1 MSIVR
6 PSLFDW
12 AFGQLKQPDI
22 KTAIAAASL
31 NKKLP
36 YREFTPATMEK
47 AIHSDR
53 LYYGKGNSFANIVDN
68 IGETI
73 KFGRTF
79 DATSESL
86 AWGLSLILGGVATTG
101 PTGNIYTHELT
112 FMDPAVFKE
121 CLYTTIIEKAGTEYQ
136 KLISGVFFEDV
147 TLTAQGR
154 ENIQI
159 AIVASGR
166 KQVTNATA
174 LPALTKSVV
183 FRHNHATFSFGA
195 AGAEVDISETV
206 QKWNVKFSQNPD
218 VRWVPGQS
226 SGEEKLLR
234 YALTGNQ
241 TVSGSITF
249 FLDNTLRNHF
259 LNHDRVALTIYCK
272 GVYHI
277 GHELK
282 IEIPAFYVN
291 QEAIGEGGMTTE
303 YTLSFNEDVVV
314 LDASVPKSPVTVT
327 LKNEIAALLG

>member
-1 MSIVR
+1 MSILR

-12 AFGQLKQPDI
+12 AFGQLKQSHI
-22 KTAIAAASL
+22 KIPISAASL
-31 NKKLP
+31 DKKLP
-36 YREFTPATMEK
+36 YREVTPATMEK
-47 AIHSDR
+47 AVHSDR

-68 IGETI
+68 IGEQI

-86 AWGLSLILGGVATTG
+86 AWGLSLLLGDADTSG
-101 PTGNIYTHELT
+101 PAGLYYTHVLS
-112 FMDPAVFKE
+112 FMDPALFKE

-166 KQVTNATA
+166 KQATNATS
-174 LPALTKSVV
+174 LPSLTKSVV
-183 FRHNHATFSFGA
+183 FRHNHATFGFGA
-195 AGAEVDISETV
+195 AGAEVSISEQV
-206 QKWNVKFSQNPD
+206 QKWNIKFSQNPD

-249 FLDNTLRNHF
+249 FLDNTLRELF
-259 LNHDRVALTIYCK
+259 LNHDRVSLTITCL
-272 GVYHI
+272 GVYDVNHM
-277 GHELK
+277 LK

-291 QEAIGEGGMTTE
+291 QEAIGETGMTTDL
-303 YTLSFNEDVVV
+303 TLSFNEDVAV
-314 LDASVPKSPVTVT
+314 LDDAVAGSPVRVT
-327 LKNEIAALLG
+327 LVNQIAALLG